1 MEKTKK
7 TAFNILRG
15 TLILFAVMALFNLIV
30 ILTASEQRMKISTQD
45 TYTSEGSGGCQVSV
59 VSQKNTKPLQAK
71 VKINLLNDKKR
82 FVKKLFEGKTD
93 ETGVITANFQLP
105 KVNEGEYYLEVRAA
119 SREGSD
125 KQLNKIT
132 VLGVSSANR
141 VTISLDK
148 PLYKPGDE
156 INFRALMTNVH
167 DDKPVKTDAKVSI
180 FDGNENQVYSKTLSS
195 SEYGIISGK
204 FPLADEVNSGTYKLK
219 VETGKTSAEKV
230 FEVKPFVLPKFKVT
244 IDTDKKEYI
253 VGEKI
258 NGKVRASY
266 FFGEPV
272 KGGKVILR
280 MNDKSQQEAALNE
293 AGEGQ
298 FTYSVNSEGPQ
309 AITAAVTDSSNYRV
323 EEAKTVFAGKDKI
336 MVKLVPENKELVP
349 GVQNEVF
356 VFTTKLDGT
365 PVKTYI
371 TLTGDKTKEIS
382 TDENGIAKFTVE
394 PDYVNS
400 NTEIN
405 IVVGDTVQGSSA
417 QIGDKYNIDAKV
429 VDESGNL
436 LKQERFTLPV
446 SKNNA
451 GLIVRPDKPLYQPN
465 EKISL
470 NIQSNLDGAVT
481 QLYVTKNGQILKM
494 INAAGD
500 SAELDLPK
508 DTYGLIDIY
517 AEKQGNFKEY
527 RGYYSPTT
535 KANTMRSIFIKP
547 DKKMTLTINKDNRAY
562 KPGEDLEL
570 TFNAKDENN
579 NPLNSAIMLSIADEA
594 LMALKN
600 NDMSL
605 DNLRLALSGI
615 EFRENINGLDLYTAV
630 LNNADPTT
638 LTGLLIG
645 REANYPGLK
654 ESNYDSLAK
663 KEKSWRNF
671 WWWILGT
678 FILLFV
684 FLGVQFRWFR
694 FAVLHFIG
702 YIIVLIIGIFLVR
715 PDDII
720 RLLVT
725 AIVAIFFYIMTVNF
739 AASKSKEENTLANP
753 VTAGITIALL
763 VILAFFAGVRYI
775 MPMFDKNMAL
785 SDMATGSLDQL
796 AGEGFS
802 GGPGGFDIDAV
813 KGAVQNSARTAGD
826 GEAKMSSGIPNPFE
840 GLFSGSVDRENTAQ
854 APPQS
859 NTAQQNQKAGQKQ
872 KDEYAEIKKLRMKF
886 LESMYFNPEIIAQ
899 NGEAKVK
906 VALADNI
913 TSWNIQAVGNSLTGH
928 IGSQKGSVKVFQD
941 FFVDFELPRNL
952 TAGDEVSIPVTVFNY
967 LKNAQQVK
975 INVQAADWFTL
986 LEGNDK
992 QINIGANQQQ
1002 LVYVPIKVN
1011 KFGDFAFRVNA
1022 YGQTLSDAVEKSVRV
1037 YPDGYKI
1044 ETVCTSGR
1052 IDKKAD
1058 ENVFFLDKD
1067 IEGTRKVKIKVYP
1080 TPMAQVVEGL
1090 ENILRF
1096 PSGCFEQT
1104 SSSLYPDILVLKYL
1118 RDSKKSN
1125 PEIEAKATGY
1135 IEEGFQK
1142 LLTYEVKGERGGFSL
1157 FGHAPAE
1164 TVLTAYGIME
1174 FNDLKEVYPVD
1185 PNIINRMKEFIFSKQ
1200 NFDGSFKFRGGYGE
1214 HLGGASSSDTLALN
1228 AYIGW
1233 ALSEACK
1240 DDPRLN
1246 KTVEYLKKK
1255 AFDTKDNYTLALIA
1269 NVLVNVKD
1277 KEAKKVLDKL
1287 VNNIT
1292 LDGEQKA
1299 YLTSS
1304 IRDYYGSY
1312 GDMQSLQTTA
1322 LASIAL
1328 SNYKAHPKTN
1338 KQFISYII
1346 SKKDPSGTFG
1356 STQATILALKALVA
1370 NSASAQPRDDIVKI
1384 KVNGVEDKIEL
1395 KADNFLTY
1403 YQKEFSNL
1411 NKDNTVTLEANTDL
1425 SYEIVKEHYVPYDQ
1439 AKTGEGFDIV
1449 RTLNT
1454 SVKVNDEVV
1463 EKIKITNRQQGVVEN
1478 LMVVV
1483 QVPQGFTVEQESLEA
1498 LKNKNIIEKYEM
1510 RYDRINLYLRSF
1522 QTSEFRL
1529 LEIKMRAGYP
1539 VKVTTGAV
1547 HVYDYYNPG
1556 VEAKLKPVNMR
1567 VDK

>member
-1 MEKTKK
+1 MEKTKN
-7 TAFNILRG
+7 TFFNILKG
-15 TLILFAVMALFNLIV
+15 TLIFFAVMALFNLIV

-59 VSQKNTKPLQAK
+59 VSQKNTRPLQAK

-93 ETGVITANFQLP
+93 DTGIITANFELP

-132 VLGVSSANR
+132 VLGVSSANKA
-141 VTISLDK
+141 TISLDK

-156 INFRALMTNVH
+156 INFRALMTNVY

-195 SEYGIISGK
+195 SEYGIISGR

-258 NGKVRASY
+258 NGKVRANY
-266 FFGEPV
+266 FFGQPV
-272 KGGKVILR
+272 KGSKAVLR
-280 MNDKSQQEAALNE
+280 INDKGQQEVALNE
-293 AGEGQ
+293 SGEGQ
-298 FTYSVNSEGPQ
+298 FTFSVYMEGPQ
-309 AITAAVTDSSNYRV
+309 TITAAVTDGSNFRV

-336 MVKLVPENKELVP
+336 MVKMVPENKELVP
-349 GVQNEVF
+349 EIQNEVF

-382 TDENGIAKFTVE
+382 TDENGIAKFSVE
-394 PDYVNS
+394 PTLDTN
-400 NTEIN
+400 
-405 IVVGDTVQGSSA
+405 VGDNVRGSTGQA
-417 QIGDKYNIDAKV
+417 GDRYNIDARIT
-429 VDESGNL
+429 DENGNL

-481 QLYVTKNGQILKM
+481 QIYVTKSGQILKM
-494 INAAGD
+494 INATGD
-500 SAELDLPK
+500 IAELDLPK

-535 KANTMRSIFIKP
+535 KANTLRSIFVKP
-547 DKKMTLTINKDNRAY
+547 DKKMLLTINKDNRAF

-570 TFNAKDENN
+570 TFNVRDENN

-594 LMALKN
+594 LLALKN

-615 EFRENINGLDLYTAV
+615 EFQENINGLDLYTAV

-645 REANYPGLK
+645 READYPGLK
-654 ESNYDSLAK
+654 ESNFDSLAK

-678 FILLFV
+678 SIFLIV
-684 FLGVQFRWFR
+684 FLGVEFRWFR

-702 YIIVLIIGIFLVR
+702 YLIVLFIGIFLVR
-715 PDDII
+715 PDDFI
-720 RLLVT
+720 RLLGT

-739 AASKSKEENTLANP
+739 AASNSKEENTLVNP

-775 MPMFDKNMAL
+775 MPMLDKSKAL
-785 SDMATGSLDQL
+785 ADVSGGQLDQMT
-796 AGEGFS
+796 AREF
-802 GGPGGFDIDAV
+802 GGGTGGFDIDAV
-813 KGAVQNSARTAGD
+813 RDSVKSNVNTQVE
-826 GEAKMSSGIPNPFE
+826 GEAMMRAPGLPNPFE
-840 GLFSGSVDRENTAQ
+840 GLFSGNADKQNTTQ
-854 APPQS
+854 TPSQS
-859 NTAQQNQKAGQKQ
+859 STAQQNQKPGQKQ

-886 LESMYFNPEIIAQ
+886 LESMYFNPGIIAQ

-967 LKNAQQVK
+967 LKNSQQVK

-992 QINIGANQQQ
+992 QINIEANQQQ
-1002 LVYVPIKVN
+1002 LVYIPIKVN
-1011 KFGDFAFRVNA
+1011 KFGDFAFRINA

-1037 YPDGYKI
+1037 YPNGYKI
-1044 ETVCTSGR
+1044 ETVSTSGR

-1135 IEEGFQK
+1135 IEKGFQK
-1142 LLTYEVKGERGGFSL
+1142 LLIYEVKGERGGFSL
-1157 FGHAPAE
+1157 FGQAPAE
-1164 TVLTAYGIME
+1164 TVLTAYGLME

-1255 AFDTKDNYTLALIA
+1255 AFDTQDNYTLALIA

-1287 VNNIT
+1287 VNKIT
-1292 LDGEQKA
+1292 LDEEQKA

-1304 IRDYYGSY
+1304 VRDYYGSY

-1370 NSASAQPRDDIVKI
+1370 NSANSQPRDDTVKI

-1439 AKTGEGFDIV
+1439 AKTGEGFDIA

-1454 SVKVNDEVV
+1454 SAKVNDEVV
-1463 EKIKITNRQQGVVEN
+1463 EKIKITNRQQDVVEN
-1478 LMVVV
+1478 LMVVI

-1510 RYDRINLYLRSF
+1510 RYDRINLYLRNF
-1522 QTSEFRL
+1522 QTSELRL

-1556 VEAKLKPVNMR
+1556 VEAKLKPVNMK